1 MPRML
6 SVTALFLAAACAAF
20 AQYTSGIEGTAV
32 DPSGAALANAKVV
45 VTNEATQVA
54 RETTTNGSGY
64 FRVSEI
70 APGTYQVEVQI
81 TGFQNWIQKGIQV
94 DANQVRAVYPSLR
107 VGEQKVE
114 VQVSATTETIETGKS
129 SVATSIAQKTVE
141 DSPMLGRNIYSGVAF
156 IAPGVTG
163 AGKLFGGATGSGSAG
178 QDSFQVE
185 PGFQIN
191 AAGQRQENNEYQVD
205 GSSVNGN
212 SRDGIVNLTP
222 EPDTVQEVRVSA
234 ASFTA
239 ERGHNSGA
247 LIEVYTKSGSND
259 LHGTLSEFHT
269 NNAFTSRTVFQS
281 SVPVYR
287 RNEYGFTAGGPAI
300 KNRTFLFGSYH
311 RLSSSASQTDVV
323 PVETT
328 QLLNYLKQYYP
339 NNISTKILSE
349 AAPGSYPIANFL
361 TVADVQS
368 RTPGRAPLPPTLSP
382 TLPVIGTA
390 YINESLNRP
399 AAQWNTRL
407 DQYLRGYKDR
417 IFFNYYNY
425 FSKAQSANPRVIQ
438 RIVQPNYGMLGKVN
452 WTHTFGPTL
461 TNEASMTLGR
471 FDGATPPTT
480 DPSLP
485 SVSVTGLTGFSQSQI
500 GWVHA
505 NYNWHDVVSW
515 MRGNHSLKFG
525 IDIDRQHD
533 LDNFTPSYA
542 RPTFTFANTLDF
554 ALDTPYLQNGQTVDT
569 RTQRI
574 ADNLYT
580 RIHMTYVGAFVQ
592 DDWKVRR
599 NLTLNLGLRYE
610 NFGHLGQTDRSGTP
624 LSLFS
629 PGSGSTFNQQVASGA
644 MRVTGN
650 GLASTNMLNAWN
662 PRIGFGWDVFGNGSL
677 AVRGGYGLFY
687 NRIGDLSWAGTGR
700 ANPPF
705 GAVTFDVRNGQTLNY
720 ALGSPDGL
728 FFPLPPGV
736 QYSLNLAGGLAG
748 TPITV
753 SGIQPVFNE
762 PYVHVW
768 NLQIQKSLPGQIVV
782 EADYMGNRGRDMY
795 LQTDVNRYAG
805 DLLQHNGTLTRLNQ
819 YFGPIIYGRSTGYA
833 DAHYGTLM
841 VARRFSKGFSA
852 KGVFTFGKATD
863 LTSSND
869 NGVGGGRNVFDS
881 ANPVLQH
888 GRSDFNV
895 AKRFTIDGVYQVPS
909 PFRSGA
915 GKAVFG
921 GWEMAAIGI
930 FQSGLPLTVVT
941 TAPFPRG
948 DFNADGF
955 NYDPPNTPSYG
966 NYVSASRSAF
976 INGIFKASDFPLPA
990 SGTPGNLGR
999 NTFDG
1004 PGLANVNLNA
1014 VKNTRIPWFV
1024 KEGANLQ
1031 LRAEIFN
1038 LFNRV
1043 NLVNPV
1049 SDLSNSLFG
1058 RSTGQNLPRT
1068 LTMGVRIQY

>member
-1 MPRML
+1 MKRIL
-6 SVTALFLAAACAAF
+6 SVAALFLLAVCASF

-32 DPSGAALANAKVV
+32 DPSGAAIANAKVV

-54 RETTTNGSGY
+54 RETTTSGSGY

-141 DSPMLGRNIYSGVAF
+141 DAPMLGRNIYSGVAF

-163 AGKLFGGATGSGSAG
+163 AGRLFGGATGSGSAG

-191 AAGQRQENNEYQVD
+191 SAGQRQENNEYQVD

-368 RTPGRAPLPPTLSP
+368 RTPGRTPLPPTLSP

-390 YINESLNRP
+390 YINETLNRP

-425 FSKAQSANPRVIQ
+425 FSKAQSTNPRVIQ
-438 RIVQPNYGMLGKVN
+438 RIVQPNYSMLGKMN
-452 WTHTFGPTL
+452 
-461 TNEASMTLGR
+461 
-471 FDGATPPTT
+471 
-480 DPSLP
+480 
-485 SVSVTGLTGFSQSQI
+485 
-500 GWVHA
+500 
-505 NYNWHDVVSW
+505 
-515 MRGNHSLKFG
+515 
-525 IDIDRQHD
+525 
-533 LDNFTPSYA
+533 
-542 RPTFTFANTLDF
+542 
-554 ALDTPYLQNGQTVDT
+554 
-569 RTQRI
+569 
-574 ADNLYT
+574 
-580 RIHMTYVGAFVQ
+580 
-592 DDWKVRR
+592 
-599 NLTLNLGLRYE
+599 
-610 NFGHLGQTDRSGTP
+610 
-624 LSLFS
+624 
-629 PGSGSTFNQQVASGA
+629 
-644 MRVTGN
+644 
-650 GLASTNMLNAWN
+650 
-662 PRIGFGWDVFGNGSL
+662 
-677 AVRGGYGLFY
+677 
-687 NRIGDLSWAGTGR
+687 
-700 ANPPF
+700 
-705 GAVTFDVRNGQTLNY
+705 
-720 ALGSPDGL
+720 
-728 FFPLPPGV
+728 
-736 QYSLNLAGGLAG
+736 
-748 TPITV
+748 
-753 SGIQPVFNE
+753 
-762 PYVHVW
+762 
-768 NLQIQKSLPGQIVV
+768 
-782 EADYMGNRGRDMY
+782 
-795 LQTDVNRYAG
+795 
-805 DLLQHNGTLTRLNQ
+805 
-819 YFGPIIYGRSTGYA
+819 
-833 DAHYGTLM
+833 
-841 VARRFSKGFSA
+841 
-852 KGVFTFGKATD
+852 
-863 LTSSND
+863 
-869 NGVGGGRNVFDS
+869 
-881 ANPVLQH
+881 
-888 GRSDFNV
+888 
-895 AKRFTIDGVYQVPS
+895 
-909 PFRSGA
+909 
-915 GKAVFG
+915 
-921 GWEMAAIGI
+921 
-930 FQSGLPLTVVT
+930 
-941 TAPFPRG
+941 
-948 DFNADGF
+948 
-955 NYDPPNTPSYG
+955 
-966 NYVSASRSAF
+966 
-976 INGIFKASDFPLPA
+976 
-990 SGTPGNLGR
+990 
-999 NTFDG
+999 
-1004 PGLANVNLNA
+1004 
-1014 VKNTRIPWFV
+1014 
-1024 KEGANLQ
+1024 
-1031 LRAEIFN
+1031 
-1038 LFNRV
+1038 
-1043 NLVNPV
+1043 
-1049 SDLSNSLFG
+1049 
-1058 RSTGQNLPRT
+1058 
-1068 LTMGVRIQY
+1068 